1 MVPHILGW
9 FPMTAAWVVLINHL
23 EQARYDLTLITDL
36 TIPSWVD
43 GAVSQPRHAKLLST
57 P

>member
-1 MVPHILGW
+1 MPDR